1 MSENRAEAR
10 ISLDNIEQNYR
21 YLRQKAGENCIV
33 MAVVKA
39 DAYGHGAVEVCRRL
53 SAAGETHFAVAC
65 MEEAA
70 LLRSSGI
77 AGELL
82 VLGITPQELYGS
94 IAAYNVVQT
103 VASYTYAA
111 QLAA

>member
-53 SAAGETHFAVAC
+53 SAAGAGGTGGAGVPRGAGGD
-65 MEEAA
+65 
-70 LLRSSGI
+70 RRVVRTSGKFRVPFRRFR
-77 AGELL
+77 LKK
-82 VLGITPQELYGS
+82 PGS
-94 IAAYNVVQT
+94 EGM
-103 VASYTYAA
+103 
-111 QLAA
+111 L